1 MQLNEDEDLLKMAL
15 AYFLTMRGI
24 PQFYYGT
31 EVLMTH
37 PGNHHG
43 DIRAEFPG
51 GWTDRKVNALTG
63 KGLKDEQ
70 KEMQQYLSTI
80 QNWRKNKEV
89 IHHGKLIHFV
99 PEDGIYTYFR
109 YNEDEAVMVVLNK
122 NLEEK
127 TLSTER
133 FGEITKGYSSGK
145 EVITSTNIADL
156 SEVKVPARSA
166 MIIELE

>member
-1 MQLNEDEDLLKMAL
+1 
-15 AYFLTMRGI
+15 
-24 PQFYYGT
+24 
-31 EVLMTH
+31 
-37 PGNHHG
+37 
-43 DIRAEFPG
+43 
-51 GWTDRKVNALTG
+51 
-63 KGLKDEQ
+63 
-70 KEMQQYLSTI
+70 
-80 QNWRKNKEV
+80 
-89 IHHGKLIHFV
+89 V